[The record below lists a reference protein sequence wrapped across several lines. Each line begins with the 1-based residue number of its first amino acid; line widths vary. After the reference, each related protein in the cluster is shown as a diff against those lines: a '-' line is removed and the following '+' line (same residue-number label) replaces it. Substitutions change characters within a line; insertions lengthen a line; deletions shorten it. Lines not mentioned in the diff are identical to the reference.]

1 VTTRRAARARDGNV
15 PAGIV
20 QGFALIKVLPAA

>member
-1 VTTRRAARARDGNV
+1 MRATRPRDGNV
-15 PAGIV
+15 TAGIV